1 MKKNIPLILILI
13 ALNFVFITN
22 TKAQFALGDI
32 AFTTYNSDGTGDQ
45 FSFVLLRN
53 VTAGEQIAFTENGW
67 KGDGTGFRTGENT
80 CILTFSN
87 NYNCGAQIYIS
98 AVPFGARDESMS
110 NAGSLTGSGL
120 QLSASGDQIFAY
132 DPANVPSSTD
142 SSGFVA
148 AIHMNGAWDADAT
161 NTNESALPG
170 VFTDGVNAI
179 AIIPEV
185 DNAQYDCSTTSAN
198 PSPGLDTIINN
209 MNNWNVDNTNNF
221 TAPAPCTISCSA
233 PPCNNPTV
241 PSATTNPM
249 TVCDGDSVLMTI
261 SGTLNDA
268 TMWKIYTVSC
278 GGTLIDSTTGST
290 AMVAVSAPS
299 TTYFIRGEGG
309 CVTPGSCGQV
319 TAFGIANDDAT
330 FSYPTTNYC
339 TTDGPSTPSANT
351 PNGTY
356 SSSPV
361 GLSINPSTGVITPST
376 STPNTYMVYYTTNG
390 TCPSTDSVSITIN
403 VCTGI
408 DVNENE
414 LTNIYPNPT
423 NGLFTIKLNN
433 YKNVSLTITDAIGK
447 EIMNKLIT
455 SNITE
460 VDLQGFKSGIYFVKL
475 QGDNLNSTQKIILE

>member
-1 MKKNIPLILILI
+1 MKTNSLFILILL
-13 ALNFVFITN
+13 AFNLLFINTN
-22 TKAQFALGDI
+22 EAQFALGDI
-32 AFTTYNSDGTGDQ
+32 AFTTYNSDGNDE

-53 VTAGEQIAFTENGW
+53 VSVGEQISFTENGW
-67 KGDGTGFRTGENT
+67 FGDGTGFRSGENT
-80 CILTFSN
+80 ITLTFSN
-87 NYNCGAQIYIS
+87 NYNCGAQIFIS
-98 AVPFGARDESMS
+98 GTGARDESMS
-110 NAGSLTGSGL
+110 SAGGVTGTAL
-120 QLSASGDQIFAY
+120 ALSATGDQIFAY
-132 DPANVPSSTD
+132 DPANTPSSTD

-148 AIHMNGAWDADAT
+148 AIHMNGGWDATAT
-161 NTNESALPG
+161 NTNSSALPG
-170 VFTDGVNAI
+170 VFTDSVNAI

-185 DNAQYDCSTTSAN
+185 DNAQYNCSTTSAN
-198 PSPGLDTIINN
+198 PSPGLDTTINN
-209 MNNWNVDNTNNF
+209 MNNWNTDNTN
-221 TAPAPCTISCSA
+221 AYSVPAPCTISCSA

-241 PSATTNPM
+241 PTATTNPM

-268 TMWKIYTVSC
+268 TMWKIYTGSC
-278 GGTLIDSTTGST
+278 GGTLIDSTTGTT

-330 FSYPTTNYC
+330 FSYPATSFC
-339 TTDGPSTPSANT
+339 TTDGPTTPTANT

-356 SSSPV
+356 SSSPA
-361 GLSINPSTGVITPST
+361 GLSINSSTGVITPST

-390 TCPSTDSVSITIN
+390 TCPSTDSVTITISI
-403 VCTGI
+403 CTGI
-408 DVNENE
+408 DVNNNE

-447 EIMNKLIT
+447 EIMNKTIT
-455 SNITE
+455 SNTTQ
-460 VDLQGFKSGIYFVKL
+460 VNLQGYKKGIYIVKL
-475 QGDNLNSTQKIILE
+475 EGTNLNTTQKIILE

>member
-1 MKKNIPLILILI
+1 MKKNLPLILILL
-13 ALNFVFITN
+13 AFNFIFITN

-32 AFTTYNSDGTGDQ
+32 AFTTYNADGNDE

-53 VTAGEQIAFTENGW
+53 VSVGEQIAFTENGW

-80 CILTFSN
+80 CILTFAN

-98 AVPFGARDESMS
+98 ATPFGARDESMS
-110 NAGSLTGSGL
+110 SAGSLTGSGL
-120 QLSASGDQIFAY
+120 ALATSGDQIFAY

-148 AIHMNGAWDADAT
+148 AIQMNGGWDADAT
-161 NTNESALPG
+161 STNTSALPG

-198 PSPGLDTIINN
+198 PSPGLDTTINN
-209 MNNWNVDNTNNF
+209 MNNWNTDNTNPF
-221 TAPAPCTISCSA
+221 SVPAPCTLSCSA
-233 PPCNNPTV
+233 PPCNNPTIPV
-241 PSATTNPM
+241 ATTNPQ

-268 TMWKIYTVSC
+268 TMWKIYTGSC
-278 GGTLIDSTTGST
+278 GGSLIDSTTGTT

-330 FSYPTTNYC
+330 FNYPTTSYC
-339 TTDGPSTPSANT
+339 TTDGPSTPSATT

-356 SSSPV
+356 SSSPA

-390 TCPSTDSVSITIN
+390 TCPSTDSVSITISI
-403 VCTGI
+403 CTGI
-408 DVNENE
+408 NVNKKE

-423 NGLFTIKLNN
+423 KGLFTIKLNN

-447 EIMNKLIT
+447 EIVNRLIT
-455 SNITE
+455 SNMTQ
-460 VDLQGFKSGIYFVKL
+460 VNLKGYKKGIYFVKL
-475 QGDNLNSTQKIILE
+475 EGTNINTTQKIILE